1 MKNIG
6 FEEEENS
13 NGGMK
18 ENDDIVINKKM
29 LKNKDFVNSAISNTP
44 FNQNIINISDEEKE
58 VKDKNND
65 KNGDSEE
72 KKNNIINE
80 NQELVLDVLVSLKKI
95 TDANGCCAPGNFEE
109 NDDTFFGIIPFTIT
123 MIEEI
128 LKDQKI
134 IEDYGKRLK
143 EIVSRLEG
151 KMQPL
156 DIIKKCN
163 ITKPEII
170 KLSNEI
176 ADLEE
181 KYKNLKIDYKKKYGE
196 ENDILEKDL
205 KIFIERNKIQ
215 KEIKKV
221 ITKIESS
228 KNLVLNDEL
237 INMQRVMRRLD
248 FVTKDEILTTK
259 GHIICDIS
267 GADEL
272 LTAELLF
279 NGFFKDL
286 TLEEIG
292 AALYCCLSK
301 ENNNKKD
308 DEISLNQD
316 KMAKKNIEKIF
327 IGIKKKAEHIADIL
341 EECKILDK
349 NSKKRYIDGFND
361 IYMLPMYKWINGY
374 SFSDLI
380 KEYYTLYEGSLIRV
394 IRRVEEFS
402 KSFIISAQNIGD
414 NNLQSKLEEMESKIK
429 RGLPF
434 TASLYLEEYK

>member
-65 KNGDSEE
+65 KNGDGEE

-128 LKDQKI
+128 YEVRARMVADLKDQKI

-181 KYKNLKIDYKKKYGE
+181 KYKNLKIDYKK
-196 ENDILEKDL
+196 NMV
-205 KIFIERNKIQ
+205 
-215 KEIKKV
+215 KK
-221 ITKIESS
+221 
-228 KNLVLNDEL
+228 
-237 INMQRVMRRLD
+237 M
-248 FVTKDEILTTK
+248 
-259 GHIICDIS
+259 
-267 GADEL
+267 
-272 LTAELLF
+272 
-279 NGFFKDL
+279 
-286 TLEEIG
+286 
-292 AALYCCLSK
+292 
-301 ENNNKKD
+301 
-308 DEISLNQD
+308 
-316 KMAKKNIEKIF
+316 
-327 IGIKKKAEHIADIL
+327 
-341 EECKILDK
+341 
-349 NSKKRYIDGFND
+349 
-361 IYMLPMYKWINGY
+361 IY
-374 SFSDLI
+374 
-380 KEYYTLYEGSLIRV
+380 
-394 IRRVEEFS
+394 
-402 KSFIISAQNIGD
+402 
-414 NNLQSKLEEMESKIK
+414 
-429 RGLPF
+429 
-434 TASLYLEEYK
+434 